1 MPSKIQLDENLW
13 FLYVCL
19 QNSDY
24 KSIDFNGVGD
34 VTNLKAPAARMRY
47 TRLRRAI
54 ESGTLI
60 GTHGTPFQGGA
71 DKIAEGR
78 KKRKKISD
86 ESDEEGAPV
95 VRTPT
100 SGRLALESR
109 PSKAVRDRN
118 DNTQESDTEDT
129 PGAKKKRRRAIKS
142 EDVLP
147 DACFSDM
154 NLENPSTDMHATS
167 SSQSAH
173 NPTDPATSE

>member
-1 MPSKIQLDENLW
+1 
-13 FLYVCL
+13 
-19 QNSDY
+19 
-24 KSIDFNGVGD
+24 
-34 VTNLKAPAARMRY
+34 MRY

-100 SGRLALESR
+100 SSRLALESR
-109 PSKAVRDRN
+109 PSKAVRDSN
-118 DNTQESDTEDT
+118 DNTQESDTDGK
-129 PGAKKKRRRAIKS
+129 PGAKNKRRGAIKS
-142 EDVLP
+142 EDLLP
-147 DACFSDM
+147 DACFSDT
-154 NLENPSTDMHATS
+154 NLVSQPKIHTHTPFVSGFQASNSLVSQGNPSTDLHAMS
-167 SSQSAH
+167 NSRSAH
-173 NPTDPATSE
+173 NPADPATSE